1 MAFIPVANTAAV
13 EVRAKLDG
21 QEVEN
26 TLYFLCLTTLDETL
40 LADLVSA
47 VLAFWTA
54 RMIPT
59 LPSSYELLE
68 VYAYD
73 MTTATGIK
81 DTATPPAP
89 VTGTRS
95 GNPLPNNCSL
105 FVQFESGRRGRGNYG
120 GNFHCGLTESDVTGN
135 EANNTIV
142 GLITAAYTE
151 MVGEDSLSTGW
162 RWVIASRYYN
172 KLPRSV
178 GVTIPVKDALITDR
192 TIDSQRRRLPG
203 RGR

>member
-1 MAFIPVANTAAV
+1 MAFIPVANTAAI
-13 EVRAKLDG
+13 EVRAQLDG

-26 TLYFLCLTTLDETL
+26 TLYFLCLTAMDSTL
-40 LADLVSA
+40 LGDLVSA
-47 VLAFWTA
+47 VLAFWAT

-59 LPSSYELLE
+59 LPSSYELFE
-68 VYAYD
+68 VYGYD

-81 DTATPPAP
+81 DTATPAAP
-89 VTGTRS
+89 VNGTRS

-120 GNFHCGLTESDVTGN
+120 GNYHCGLTESDVTGN
-135 EANNTIV
+135 EANNAV
-142 GLITAAYTE
+142 VALITAAYNE
-151 MVGEDSLSTGW
+151 MVGEDGLATGW
-162 RWVIASRYYN
+162 QWVIASRYYN

-178 GVTIPVKDALITDR
+178 GVTIPVARALVTDR